1 MTAPRLER
9 RKPDLSVCA
18 VLSAADSVNQSVG
31 SDGTVMPAIGNSP
44 MSYALLSTLAALLGA
59 IIGGVL
65 SVLASWLAQ
74 RVQTRT
80 LWLTQELRRREDLYS
95 EFIDAAAKCYAMA
108 LTRNESDTDSLAEL
122 YAEMGRMRVISS
134 PAVLREARVVVDKIL
149 DAFLDPNRDFLE
161 VREMLTSHS
170 IDLFS
175 SFSQACRVELE
186 DLRPRH
192 I

>member
-1 MTAPRLER
+1 M
-9 RKPDLSVCA
+9 
-18 VLSAADSVNQSVG
+18 
-31 SDGTVMPAIGNSP
+31 NS
-44 MSYALLSTLAALLGA
+44 ALLSTVAALLGA
-59 IIGGVL
+59 IIGGAL

-74 RVQTRT
+74 RVQART
-80 LWLTQELRRREDLYS
+80 LWLTQELRRREDLYR

-108 LTRNESDTDSLAEL
+108 LQRNESDAETLAEL

-134 PAVLREARVVVDKIL
+134 PNVLREAMVVVDKIL

-175 SFSQACRVELE
+175 SFGQACRVEL
-186 DLRPRH
+186 DALRPRH

>member
-1 MTAPRLER
+1 
-9 RKPDLSVCA
+9 
-18 VLSAADSVNQSVG
+18 
-31 SDGTVMPAIGNSP
+31 
-44 MSYALLSTLAALLGA
+44 MSSALLSTIAALLGA

-65 SVLASWLAQ
+65 SVPASWLAQ
-74 RVQTRT
+74 RVQART
-80 LWLTQELRRREDLYS
+80 LWLTQELRRREDLYR
-95 EFIDAAAKCYAMA
+95 EFIDAAARCYAMA
-108 LTRNESDTDSLAEL
+108 LQRSESDTDTLAEL

-134 PAVLREARVVVDKIL
+134 SAVLHEATVVVDKIL

-175 SFSQACRVELE
+175 SFGQACRTELE
-186 DLRPRH
+186 SLRPRH

>member
-1 MTAPRLER
+1 M
-9 RKPDLSVCA
+9 
-18 VLSAADSVNQSVG
+18 
-31 SDGTVMPAIGNSP
+31 NS
-44 MSYALLSTLAALLGA
+44 ALLSTLAALLGA
-59 IIGGVL
+59 IIGGAL

-74 RVQTRT
+74 RVQAQT

-95 EFIDAAAKCYAMA
+95 EFIDAAAKSYAMA
-108 LTRNESDTDSLAEL
+108 LQRSESDTDTLAQL

-134 PAVLREARVVVDKIL
+134 PIVLREAMVVVDKIL
-149 DAFLDPNRDFLE
+149 DAFLDPNHDFLE

-175 SFSQACRVELE
+175 SFSQACRAELE
-186 DLRPRH
+186 GLRPRH